1 MNQIQTIETTD
12 NVIELKSAVCTP
24 QHPWTQSV
32 ITRLSKQLSREA
44 RKHKLN
50 YDQLKRI
57 FVNVRKECG
66 VEVPRVKN
74 KMLELPT
81 DANLQKW
88 FDSISDPI
96 HKLIF
101 QTMVQTG
108 LRVNELVNLEVKHI
122 DLANNQALVK
132 EGKGGKDRMI
142 VIGNKLRAQLEI
154 YLAAKNNRYLFATIR
169 NSKFSKRRIQMLA
182 EEYSA
187 KSGVHIFSHVLR
199 HLYITRMAHK
209 NLNED
214 QRGVLAG
221 HAKSSRSELQA
232 RYTHVTLAGI
242 KDQAIAAIDS
252 YNL

>member
-1 MNQIQTIETTD
+1 MNQIQTNESTD
-12 NVIELKSAVCTP
+12 NVIQLKSAVCTP

-32 ITRLSKQLSREA
+32 ITRLSKQLAREA

-96 HKLIF
+96 HRLIF
-101 QTMVQTG
+101 QSLVQTG
-108 LRVNELVNLEVKHI
+108 CRINELVNLEVKNL
-122 DLANNQALVK
+122 DLSNNQALLK
-132 EGKGGKDRMI
+132 EAKNGRQRMI
-142 VIGNKLRAQLEI
+142 VVGNKLRAQLEI
-154 YLAAKNNRYLFATIR
+154 YLAGKSNRYLFETIR
-169 NSKFSKRRIQMLA
+169 HTKFSKRRVQMLA
-182 EEYSA
+182 EEYSS
-187 KSGVHIFSHVLR
+187 KSGVHVHCHMLR
-199 HLYITRMAHK
+199 HIYITRLAYQ

-221 HAKSSRSELQA
+221 HAKSSRSELQS
-232 RYTHVTLAGI
+232 RYTHVTLSGI

>member
-1 MNQIQTIETTD
+1 MNQIQTNESTD
-12 NVIELKSAVCTP
+12 NVIQLKSAICTP
-24 QHPWTQSV
+24 QRPWTQSV
-32 ITRLSKQLSREA
+32 ITRLSKQLARET
-44 RKHKLN
+44 RKHKLS

-88 FDSISDPI
+88 FDSITDPI

-108 LRVNELVNLEVKHI
+108 LRVNELVNLEVKHV
-122 DLANNQALVK
+122 DLANNLALVK

-154 YLAAKNNRYLFATIR
+154 YLAAKNNRYLFETIR
-169 NSKFSKRRIQMLA
+169 NTKFSKRRIQMLA
-182 EEYSA
+182 EEYSK
-187 KSGVHIFSHVLR
+187 KSGVHVHCHMLR
-199 HLYITRMAHK
+199 HIYITRLAYQ

-214 QRGVLAG
+214 QRGILAG
-221 HAKSSRSELQA
+221 HAKSSRSDLQS
-232 RYTHVTLAGI
+232 RYTHVTLSGI

>member
-1 MNQIQTIETTD
+1 MNQLEITESTD
-12 NVIELKSAVCTP
+12 NVIHLKSAVCTP

-32 ITRLSKQLSREA
+32 ITRLSKQLAREA

-57 FVNVRKECG
+57 FLNVRKECG

-88 FDSISDPI
+88 FDSITDPI

-101 QTMVQTG
+101 QTLVQTG
-108 LRVNELVNLEVKHI
+108 LRVNELVNLEVKNI
-122 DLANNQALVK
+122 DLTNNQALVK
-132 EGKGGKDRMI
+132 EGKGGKDRMV
-142 VIGNKLRAQLEI
+142 VIGNRLRTQLEI
-154 YLAAKNNRYLFATIR
+154 YLAAKKNRYLFETIR
-169 NSKFSKRRIQMLA
+169 NTKFSKRRIQMLA
-182 EEYSA
+182 EAYSS
-187 KSGVHIFSHVLR
+187 KSCVHIHCHLLR
-199 HLYITRMAHK
+199 HIYITRLAYK

-232 RYTHVTLAGI
+232 RYTHVSLSGI

-252 YNL
+252 YDL